1 MNLTLTISVLVGVVV
16 IGILIA
22 ILAAFLGA
30 KEEIKP
36 NYRMLFTMGII
47 WVGSGIAIG
56 ASTGNHAL
64 WLMGLLWMGIG
75 LANREKWDQEP
86 KWSELSQ
93 EARRFKVVSVA
104 GLTLLLVAGTG
115 LFLAIRLSG

>member
-1 MNLTLTISVLVGVVV
+1 MNLTLTISALVGVVA
-16 IGILIA
+16 IGILVA
-22 ILAAFLGA
+22 IFAAFLRA
-30 KEEIKP
+30 REEINP
-36 NYRMLFTMGII
+36 NYQALFTMGII
-47 WVGSGIAIG
+47 WVGAGIAIG

-93 EARRFKVVSVA
+93 EARRFKVVLVA
-104 GLTLLLVAGTG
+104 GLTLLMIVGAG
-115 LFLAIRLSG
+115 LFLAIRLIG